1 VPISRTV
8 AATVVGAA
16 LVASAGGCGFIA
28 AGNKSVTKPSG
39 FVLTGQAAV
48 TLPTTSTATVGSR
61 CQSPTGATDVAP
73 GVTVTITGD
82 TDAKIA
88 IGNLG
93 PGVVTGSAG
102 ALICS
107 FPFQIPAVPGGDTNY
122 GVAIG
127 SRPAQ
132 TFAGNQV
139 RESTAAIV
147 TITPGQ

>member
-8 AATVVGAA
+8 AAAVIGAA
-16 LVASAGGCGFIA
+16 LVASLGGCGFIA
-28 AGNKSVTKPSG
+28 AGNKSATKPSG

-48 TLPTTSTATVGSR
+48 TLPASSTATVGSP
-61 CQSPTGATDVAP
+61 CQSPAGATDVAQNVP
-73 GVTVTITGD
+73 VTITGD

-88 IGNLG
+88 TGSLG
-93 PGVVTGSAG
+93 AGVVTGSTG
-102 ALICS
+102 ALVCS

-127 SRPAQ
+127 TRPAQ
-132 TFAGNQV
+132 SFPGNQV
-139 RESTAAIV
+139 RESTLAVV